1 MNRLIYSFLALLAL
15 VIFQVPAVLA
25 QDVANSVTV
34 DAAETTAYF
43 TWPTDENAQS
53 YQIDIYKDGGVFCH
67 LTLGDKGQ
75 LLGISFSAPERKSNL
90 DLAETFSFLVTGL
103 DVATRYNFV
112 LSALDANGTPL
123 HVYIGDFAT
132 AGYNGLTRGGGDE
145 VIPTPPIIPS
155 NPEAGGVTTHS
166 PIIHSEPQGTSC
178 KRYENGQVRIS
189 KNGNTYNVTGER
201 VE

>member
-1 MNRLIYSFLALLAL
+1 MKNRICSWL
-15 VIFQVPAVLA
+15 AVLA
-25 QDVANSVTV
+25 FIFLGMPYGYAQDAANSVTV

-53 YQIDIYKDGGVFCH
+53 YQIDIYKSGEVFCH
-67 LTLGDKGQ
+67 LTLGAKGQ

-155 NPEAGGVTTHS
+155 NPELNTDVRDVPDNTDTLPAKCYRDGQLLIITGGS
-166 PIIHSEPQGTSC
+166 RYSLQGA
-178 KRYENGQVRIS
+178 RQ
-189 KNGNTYNVTGER
+189 
-201 VE
+201 

>member
-1 MNRLIYSFLALLAL
+1 MKTLCYRLLLLATIL
-15 VIFQVPAVLA
+15 MLSERSIHA
-25 QDVANSVTV
+25 QDAANSVIV

-103 DVATRYNFV
+103 DAATRYNFV

-132 AGYNGLTRGGGDE
+132 TGYSGLTRGGGDE

-155 NPEAGGVTTHS
+155 NPELNTDVRDVPDNTDTLPAK
-166 PIIHSEPQGTSC
+166 C
-178 KRYENGQVRIS
+178 YRNGQLLIITGGNRYSLQGVRQ
-189 KNGNTYNVTGER
+189 
-201 VE
+201 

>member
-1 MNRLIYSFLALLAL
+1 MKNRICSWL
-15 VIFQVPAVLA
+15 AVLAFIFLGMPYGYA
-25 QDVANSVTV
+25 QDVANCVTV

-43 TWPTDENAQS
+43 TWPTDEDAQS

-103 DVATRYNFV
+103 DAATRYNFV
-112 LSALDANGTPL
+112 LSALDANGKPL

-132 AGYNGLTRGGGDE
+132 TGYSGLTRGGGDE

-155 NPEAGGVTTHS
+155 NPELNTDVRDVPDNTDTLPAKCYRDGQLLIITGGNRYS
-166 PIIHSEPQGTSC
+166 LQG
-178 KRYENGQVRIS
+178 VRQ
-189 KNGNTYNVTGER
+189 
-201 VE
+201 

>member
-1 MNRLIYSFLALLAL
+1 MKTLCYRLLLLANIL
-15 VIFQVPAVLA
+15 MLSERSILA
-25 QDVANSVTV
+25 QDAANSVTV

-112 LSALDANGTPL
+112 LSALDANGKPL

-132 AGYNGLTRGGGDE
+132 TGYSGLTRGGGDE

-155 NPEAGGVTTHS
+155 NPEPKG
-166 PIIHSEPQGTSC
+166 QGTDLRSVPDKSDPSSG
-178 KRYENGQVRIS
+178 KRYENGTLYIRQ
-189 KNGNTYNVTGER
+189 GNRRYSVSGR
-201 VE
+201 KVE

>member
-15 VIFQVPAVLA
+15 VIFQVPAVHA
-25 QDVANSVTV
+25 QDATNSVTV

-43 TWPTDENAQS
+43 TWPTDEAAQS
-53 YQIDIYKDGGVFCH
+53 YQIDIYRSGEVFCR

-75 LLGISFSAPERKSNL
+75 LLGISFSAPERKNNHE
-90 DLAETFSFLVTGL
+90 LAETFSFLVTGL

-132 AGYNGLTRGGGDE
+132 TGYSGLTRGGGDE
-145 VIPTPPIIPS
+145 VIPTPPIIPT
-155 NPEAGGVTTHS
+155 NPELNTDVMNVPA
-166 PIIHSEPQGTSC
+166 EPSGRG
-178 KRYENGQVRIS
+178 KRYESGKVVIIKGTDRYSLQG
-189 KNGNTYNVTGER
+189 KKL
-201 VE
+201 

>member
-1 MNRLIYSFLALLAL
+1 MKNRICSWL
-15 VIFQVPAVLA
+15 AVLAFIFSGMPYGYA

-53 YQIDIYKDGGVFCH
+53 YQIDIYKSGEVFCH

-103 DVATRYNFV
+103 DAATRYNFV
-112 LSALDANGTPL
+112 LSALDADGKPL

-132 AGYNGLTRGGGDE
+132 TGYSGLTRGGGDE
-145 VIPTPPIIPS
+145 VIPTPPIIPT
-155 NPEAGGVTTHS
+155 NPELNTDVRDVPDNTDTLPAK
-166 PIIHSEPQGTSC
+166 C
-178 KRYENGQVRIS
+178 YRNGQLLII
-189 KNGNTYNVTGER
+189 TGGSR
-201 VE
+201 YSLQGARQ

>member
-1 MNRLIYSFLALLAL
+1 MKNRICSWL
-15 VIFQVPAVLA
+15 AVLA
-25 QDVANSVTV
+25 FIFLGMPYGYAQDAANSVTV

-103 DVATRYNFV
+103 DAATRYNFV

-132 AGYNGLTRGGGDE
+132 TGYNGLTRGGGDE

-155 NPEAGGVTTHS
+155 NPELNTDVRDVPDNTDTLPAKCYRDGQLLIITGGNRYS
-166 PIIHSEPQGTSC
+166 LQG
-178 KRYENGQVRIS
+178 VRQ
-189 KNGNTYNVTGER
+189 
-201 VE
+201 

>member
-1 MNRLIYSFLALLAL
+1 MKTLCYRLLLLATIL
-15 VIFQVPAVLA
+15 MLSERSIRA
-25 QDVANSVTV
+25 QDAANSVTV

-103 DVATRYNFV
+103 DAATRYNFV
-112 LSALDANGTPL
+112 LSALDADGKPL

-132 AGYNGLTRGGGDE
+132 TGYSGLTRGGGDE
-145 VIPTPPIIPS
+145 VIPTPPIIPT
-155 NPEAGGVTTHS
+155 NPELNTDVLSVPVGPTGRS
-166 PIIHSEPQGTSC
+166 
-178 KRYENGQVRIS
+178 KRYESGRIVIIEGRDRYS
-189 KNGNTYNVTGER
+189 LQGKKL
-201 VE
+201 

>member
-1 MNRLIYSFLALLAL
+1 MKNRICSWL
-15 VIFQVPAVLA
+15 AVLAFIFLGMPYGYA

-75 LLGISFSAPERKSNL
+75 LLGISFSAPERKSNH

-132 AGYNGLTRGGGDE
+132 TGYSGLTRGGGDE

-155 NPEAGGVTTHS
+155 NPELNTDVRDVPDNTDTLPAK
-166 PIIHSEPQGTSC
+166 C
-178 KRYENGQVRIS
+178 YRNGQLLIITGGSRYSLQGVRQ
-189 KNGNTYNVTGER
+189 
-201 VE
+201 